1 MDGVEEPHEI
11 DVYLTS
17 AVEKVKDPL
26 MWWWDHRKVYPN
38 LSRMALDY
46 LSAPG
51 KERHSRSS
59 ALSLTFLSAT
69 STSVERVFPKVGM
82 S

>member
-38 LSRMALDY
+38 LSIMALDY

-51 KERHSRSS
+51 EQRHTR
-59 ALSLTFLSAT
+59 
-69 STSVERVFPKVGM
+69 
-82 S
+82 